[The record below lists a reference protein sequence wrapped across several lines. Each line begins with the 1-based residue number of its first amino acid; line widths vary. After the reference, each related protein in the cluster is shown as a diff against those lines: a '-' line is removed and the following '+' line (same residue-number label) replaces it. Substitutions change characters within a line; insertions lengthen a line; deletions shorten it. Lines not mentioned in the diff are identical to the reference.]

1 MAKPFSEIHN
11 TDAKL
16 SKQVRQSL
24 KITQGTRK
32 ALTWRVVDIAVG
44 AAVGVM
50 SGVMFWVFD
59 GLSYGL
65 FPLLTLILPGSAAL
79 LHALFYFPATLGS
92 LIVRKPGA
100 SAYVLLVASF
110 VEVVLGT
117 KYSVSL
123 IVIALVQAAAA
134 EAVFALFRYRRWTL
148 GVTILSA
155 LSVGIVYNFYLL
167 FFYYQAFSF
176 FSDYGHPLSETD
188 QEKNCGG
195 TDLTMVTM
203 GEPFATTETA
213 AVFSYAISAGSK
225 DPAKAMQ
232 MLNLIETNTDMM
244 NLLNWGVEGED
255 YIVNEDGL
263 LDYPEGKDATTVGY
277 HLGAGWILPNQFVC
291 TPWVDDGPDVYE
303 KGEEYNKTAIASKAL
318 GFNFNPEPVA
328 DQIAGITNVKNKY
341 YKALIVGAVDPDEYL
356 PKMIEEM
363 NAAGMQEI
371 IAESQRQLDEF
382 LAAK

>member
-1 MAKPFSEIHN
+1 MAKPFSKTVIHN

-16 SKQVRQSL
+16 SKQVKQPL
-24 KITQGTRK
+24 KTTQGTRK

-65 FPLLTLILPGSAAL
+65 FPLMTLILPGSAAL

-123 IVIALVQAAAA
+123 VVIALLQAPTAVWRAAAA

-155 LSVGIVYNFYLL
+155 LAIGIVYNFYLL
-167 FFYYQAFSF
+167 FFYYQAFTF
-176 FSDYGHPLSETD
+176 FSPRGIIGTICELLSA
-188 QEKNCGG
+188 
-195 TDLTMVTM
+195 VA
-203 GEPFATTETA
+203 FAG
-213 AVFSYAISAGSK
+213 FGS
-225 DPAKAMQ
+225 
-232 MLNLIETNTDMM
+232 
-244 NLLNWGVEGED
+244 WGMYCALHKSGVLSRFASSHKEH
-255 YIVNEDGL
+255 NE
-263 LDYPEGKDATTVGY
+263 E
-277 HLGAGWILPNQFVC
+277 
-291 TPWVDDGPDVYE
+291 
-303 KGEEYNKTAIASKAL
+303 
-318 GFNFNPEPVA
+318 
-328 DQIAGITNVKNKY
+328 
-341 YKALIVGAVDPDEYL
+341 
-356 PKMIEEM
+356 
-363 NAAGMQEI
+363 NA
-371 IAESQRQLDEF
+371 
-382 LAAK
+382 

>member
-1 MAKPFSEIHN
+1 MAKTFSKTVIHN

-16 SKQVRQSL
+16 SKQVRQPL
-24 KITQGTRK
+24 KTNQGIHK

-65 FPLLTLILPGSAAL
+65 FPLMTLILPGSAAL

-123 IVIALVQAAAA
+123 VVIALLQAAAA

-155 LSVGIVYNFYLL
+155 TSTCCSSTIRHSRSSAREASSALFASCLARWHSPVSV
-167 FFYYQAFSF
+167 
-176 FSDYGHPLSETD
+176 P
-188 QEKNCGG
+188 
-195 TDLTMVTM
+195 
-203 GEPFATTETA
+203 GECIALYVSQVFCRDSLPRIRNITKKTPESTFESMPRPF
-213 AVFSYAISAGSK
+213 
-225 DPAKAMQ
+225 
-232 MLNLIETNTDMM
+232 
-244 NLLNWGVEGED
+244 
-255 YIVNEDGL
+255 
-263 LDYPEGKDATTVGY
+263 
-277 HLGAGWILPNQFVC
+277 
-291 TPWVDDGPDVYE
+291 
-303 KGEEYNKTAIASKAL
+303 
-318 GFNFNPEPVA
+318 
-328 DQIAGITNVKNKY
+328 
-341 YKALIVGAVDPDEYL
+341 
-356 PKMIEEM
+356 
-363 NAAGMQEI
+363 
-371 IAESQRQLDEF
+371 
-382 LAAK
+382 